1 MRSVRKRWTVCTIS
15 LLLIFYKTKEITRT
29 EERQEAALAG
39 DGVLSVSRSII
50 NSSDKIIQKGDSS
63 IFQHAA
69 EGWKINSSLVMEISG
84 SLDLGASESSKM
96 PLSVSCCIFPIF
108 IRKMAHER
116 STWSMDH
123 CGVLGVPH
131 AMKNEGKWFA
141 MHPSSM
147 LQKNIL
153 QFLDAERDVSVV
165 KSSFKPGDVIHY
177 VLDRRRTLNISQDL
191 HSLLPEVSP
200 MKNRR
205 FKTCAVVGNSGILL
219 KSGCGKEI
227 DSHDFVIRCNLAPVV
242 EYAADVGTKSDFI
255 TMNPSVVQRA
265 FGSFRNESDREKFV
279 HRLSMLNDSV
289 LWIPAFMVKG
299 GEKHVE
305 WVNALIL
312 KNKLKVR
319 TAYPSLR
326 LIHAV
331 RGYWLT
337 NKVHIKRPST
347 GLLMYTLATRFC
359 DEIHLYGFWPF
370 PKDLLG
376 KPVKYHYYDD
386 LKYRYFSNASPHRMP
401 LEFKTLYVLHNRGA
415 LKLTTGKCIQQ

>member
-1 MRSVRKRWTVCTIS
+1 MRSIRKRWTICTIS
-15 LLLIFYKTKEITRT
+15 LLLIFYKTKEIART
-29 EERQEAALAG
+29 EEHQETQLIG
-39 DGVLSVSRSII
+39 DGELCLSRSLV
-50 NSSDKIIQKGDSS
+50 NSSDKIIRKAGSS
-63 IFQHAA
+63 IFQHSV
-69 EGWKINSSLVMEISG
+69 EGWKINSSLVLEI
-84 SLDLGASESSKM
+84 
-96 PLSVSCCIFPIF
+96 
-108 IRKMAHER
+108 R
-116 STWSMDH
+116 
-123 CGVLGVPH
+123 
-131 AMKNEGKWFA
+131 
-141 MHPSSM
+141 
-147 LQKNIL
+147 KNIL
-153 QFLDAERDVSVV
+153 RFLDAERDVSVV

-219 KSGCGKEI
+219 DSECGKEI
-227 DSHDFVIRCNLAPVV
+227 DSHNFVIRCNLAPVV
-242 EYAADVGTKSDFI
+242 EFAADVGTKSDFI

-265 FGSFRNESDREKFV
+265 FGGFRNESDREKFV

-331 RGYWLT
+331 RGVCSRLHADNHRTQHKICWWRWRGRKKHVRKQVSLELMSFEGQKGPRT
-337 NKVHIKRPST
+337 LMTRSSKDSGQEPSHFLQKRN
-347 GLLMYTLATRFC
+347 LL
-359 DEIHLYGFWPF
+359 
-370 PKDLLG
+370 
-376 KPVKYHYYDD
+376 
-386 LKYRYFSNASPHRMP
+386 
-401 LEFKTLYVLHNRGA
+401 A
-415 LKLTTGKCIQQ
+415 L

>member
-1 MRSVRKRWTVCTIS
+1 MPGASPHLSVCVFARIPIIPISALSSLSSGIFTLSAVYKTKPTGSEVSVCGGDMRSVRKRWTICTIS
-15 LLLIFYKTKEITRT
+15 ILLIFYKTKEIART
-29 EERQEAALAG
+29 DEHQDSQLNG
-39 DGVLSVSRSII
+39 DNELTLSRLIV
-50 NSSDKIIQKGDSS
+50 NSSEKILRKEVFPHSG
-63 IFQHAA
+63 A
-69 EGWKINSSLVMEISG
+69 GWKSNSSLALE
-84 SLDLGASESSKM
+84 
-96 PLSVSCCIFPIF
+96 
-108 IRKMAHER
+108 IRK
-116 STWSMDH
+116 D
-123 CGVLGVPH
+123 
-131 AMKNEGKWFA
+131 
-141 MHPSSM
+141 
-147 LQKNIL
+147 IL
-153 QFLDAERDVSVV
+153 RFLDAERDVSVV

-177 VLDRRRTLNISQDL
+177 VLDRRRTLNISQNL

-200 MKNRR
+200 MKSRR
-205 FKTCAVVGNSGILL
+205 FQTCAVVGNSGILL
-219 KSGCGKEI
+219 NSGCGKEI

-242 EYAADVGTKSDFI
+242 EFASDVGTKSDFI

-265 FGSFRNESDREKFV
+265 FGGFRNETDRQKFV

-312 KNKLKVR
+312 KNKLRVR

-337 NKVHIKRPST
+337 NKVQIKRPST

-370 PKDLLG
+370 PKDIYG
-376 KPVKYHYYDD
+376 NIVKYHYYDE
-386 LKYRYFSNASPHRMP
+386 LKYKYFSNAGPHRMP
-401 LEFKTLYVLHNRGA
+401 LEFKTLNLLHNKGA
-415 LKLTTGKCIQQ
+415 LKLTTGKCEQQ

>member
-15 LLLIFYKTKEITRT
+15 LLLIFYKTKEIART
-29 EERQEAALAG
+29 EERQEAPLAG
-39 DGVLSVSRSII
+39 DGELSLSRSMI
-50 NSSDKIIQKGDSS
+50 NSSDKIIRKSGSS
-63 IFQHAA
+63 IFHHAV
-69 EGWKINSSLVMEISG
+69 EGWKINSSLVMEI
-84 SLDLGASESSKM
+84 
-96 PLSVSCCIFPIF
+96 
-108 IRKMAHER
+108 R
-116 STWSMDH
+116 
-123 CGVLGVPH
+123 
-131 AMKNEGKWFA
+131 
-141 MHPSSM
+141 
-147 LQKNIL
+147 KNIL
-153 QFLDAERDVSVV
+153 RFLDAERDVSVV

-219 KSGCGKEI
+219 DSGCGREI

-242 EYAADVGTKSDFI
+242 EFAADVGTKSDFI

-265 FGSFRNESDREKFV
+265 FGGFQNETDREKFV
-279 HRLSMLNDSV
+279 HRLSMLNESV

-331 RGYWLT
+331 RG
-337 NKVHIKRPST
+337 
-347 GLLMYTLATRFC
+347 
-359 DEIHLYGFWPF
+359 
-370 PKDLLG
+370 
-376 KPVKYHYYDD
+376 
-386 LKYRYFSNASPHRMP
+386 
-401 LEFKTLYVLHNRGA
+401 
-415 LKLTTGKCIQQ
+415 

>member
-1 MRSVRKRWTVCTIS
+1 MRSVRKRWTICTIS
-15 LLLIFYKTKEITRT
+15 ILLIFYKTKEIART
-29 EERQEAALAG
+29 EEHQEAQLTG
-39 DGVLSVSRSII
+39 DGELSLSRSVL
-50 NSSDKIIQKGDSS
+50 NSSDKIIQKSGSS
-63 IFQHAA
+63 IFQHSV
-69 EGWKINSSLVMEISG
+69 EGWKINSSLVLEI
-84 SLDLGASESSKM
+84 
-96 PLSVSCCIFPIF
+96 
-108 IRKMAHER
+108 R
-116 STWSMDH
+116 
-123 CGVLGVPH
+123 
-131 AMKNEGKWFA
+131 
-141 MHPSSM
+141 
-147 LQKNIL
+147 KNIL
-153 QFLDAERDVSVV
+153 RFLDAERDVSVV
-165 KSSFKPGDVIHY
+165 KSSFKPGDIIHY

-219 KSGCGKEI
+219 DSECGKEI

-242 EYAADVGTKSDFI
+242 EFAADVGTKSDFI

-265 FGSFRNESDREKFV
+265 FGGFRNESDREKFV

-331 RGYWLT
+331 RGITFSWIWPLFLFRMYPSLLPRYWLT

-347 GLLMYTLATRFC
+347 GLLMYTLTTRFC

-370 PKDLLG
+370 PKDLYG

-401 LEFKTLYVLHNRGA
+401 LEFKTLHMLHNQGA
-415 LKLTTGKCIQQ
+415 LKLTTGKCVQQ

>member
-1 MRSVRKRWTVCTIS
+1 
-15 LLLIFYKTKEITRT
+15 
-29 EERQEAALAG
+29 
-39 DGVLSVSRSII
+39 
-50 NSSDKIIQKGDSS
+50 
-63 IFQHAA
+63 
-69 EGWKINSSLVMEISG
+69 
-84 SLDLGASESSKM
+84 
-96 PLSVSCCIFPIF
+96 
-108 IRKMAHER
+108 
-116 STWSMDH
+116 
-123 CGVLGVPH
+123 
-131 AMKNEGKWFA
+131 
-141 MHPSSM
+141 
-147 LQKNIL
+147 KNIL
-153 QFLDAERDVSVV
+153 RFLDAERDVSVV

-177 VLDRRRTLNISQDL
+177 VLDRRRTLNISHNL

-219 KSGCGKEI
+219 DSECGKEI
-227 DSHDFVIRCNLAPVV
+227 DSHNFVIRCNLAPVV
-242 EYAADVGTKSDFI
+242 EFAADVGTKSDFI

-265 FGSFRNESDREKFV
+265 FGGFRNESDREKFV

-337 NKVHIKRPST
+337 NKVPIKRPST

-359 DEIHLYGFWPF
+359 DEIHLTGNRKMNEECGEGYAEASSQIAISVLSSHHQNGFLRKKNGTYAETHRHLQ
-370 PKDLLG
+370 KDSLNE
-376 KPVKYHYYDD
+376 KSP
-386 LKYRYFSNASPHRMP
+386 SNSSPQSSRNP
-401 LEFKTLYVLHNRGA
+401 TEKETERLEEPERIEDTRRTGSSESTSKVHKRSQRQKQKTRVYTSSLEYVF
-415 LKLTTGKCIQQ
+415 